1 SAAGAGY
8 QRTAKRN
15 TVNACGGSI
24 DGTPELKCA
33 ACSFGFIR
41 RVGSMKRAAVS
52 LSNARPRAA
61 QRPIDQR
68 LIAIIDLGSN
78 SVRIVVYRGA
88 VRVPPTIFNEMVMCG
103 LAKGLAIT
111 GLMDAD
117 GMEQALYTLRR
128 FSMLCADM
136 QVDQMFVVATA

>member
-1 SAAGAGY
+1 QRGLLQRAPLLHDQPLHVGAGRGAERPRSHSATGAGY

-15 TVNACGGSI
+15 TVNACCGLI

-33 ACSFGFIR
+33 ACSFVFIR

-68 LIAIIDLGSN
+68 LIAIIDIGSN
-78 SVRIVVYRGA
+78 SVRLVVYRGA
-88 VRVPPTIFNEMVMCG
+88 VRVPPTIFNEKVMCG
-103 LAKGLAIT
+103 LAKGLAKT
-111 GLMDAD
+111 GLMD
-117 GMEQALYTLRR
+117 
-128 FSMLCADM
+128 
-136 QVDQMFVVATA
+136 